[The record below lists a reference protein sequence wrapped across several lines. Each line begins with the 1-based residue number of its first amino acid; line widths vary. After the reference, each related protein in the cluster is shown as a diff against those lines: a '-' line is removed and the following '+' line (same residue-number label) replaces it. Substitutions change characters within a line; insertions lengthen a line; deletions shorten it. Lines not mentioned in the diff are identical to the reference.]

1 MLKSFIE
8 HIQNTTQPM
17 IREVGGSTFAIDG
30 NGIAREILP
39 EIHHPDALTLH
50 SLDALVKLV
59 QIEAVNM
66 DAPLYITVPDHLT
79 VRCFGQ
85 PQPDARFFRQ
95 VYYEARATDVPGFMN
110 GFREQEKAIIELRS
124 RFAPGEGVDYLLDL
138 LSRIDKGSGMATTD
152 NGVSQT
158 VEARQGV
165 ALRGIV
171 SLKPRVPLRPF
182 RTFQEV
188 EQPESEFLLRL
199 DENGN
204 IGLFEA
210 DGGMWKLTAR
220 KTVKTFLEEALAG
233 LVESNAVYIAL

>member
-8 HIQNTTQPM
+8 HIQETARP
-17 IREVGGSTFAIDG
+17 IIEEIDG
-30 NGIAREILP
+30 TYFCISQQRGVEELIP
-39 EIHHPDALTLH
+39 ESFHPDKL
-50 SLDALVKLV
+50 SLSSLEALVQMV
-59 QIEAVNM
+59 QTEAVNM
-66 DAPLYITVPDHLT
+66 DTPLYINIPSHLT

-85 PQPDARFFRQ
+85 PQIEDQFFRQ
-95 VYYEARATDVPGFMN
+95 TYYEANATDVPGFQD

-138 LSRIDKGSGMATTD
+138 LSRISKESGVTTND
-152 NGVSQT
+152 NGVSQI

-165 ALRGIV
+165 ALKTLVQIR
-171 SLKPRVPLRPF
+171 PRVPLRPY

-188 EQPESEFLLRL
+188 EQPESEFILRL
-199 DENGN
+199 NENGD

-220 KTVKTFLEEALAG
+220 RTIKAFLEENLADLIEAETVYVAL
-233 LVESNAVYIAL
+233 